1 MRSGDRYFIL
11 YSVCCI
17 LLTLTI
23 AYSTVSRPTSPP
35 EPPISDEVSG
45 IVIHREGADIWLRL
59 TTPDQVNNVDAGE
72 ITAYRI
78 LDKYAEDFEIGDLL
92 TGKLLGNK
100 TIIHEPGVS
109 FFVHDFDYGF
119 VNRGDLLLFGG
130 GRITQ
135 YLNDPYPSLRFSID
149 NLGEKEV
156 IAVRAKI
163 NGFLL
168 PYTFG
173 VSTDSPIKPSKQE
186 AMERYTSWYDPAIG
200 NVSGYVPADGEE
212 YTVEV
217 TVKLNDYSS
226 QVFTRTNIF
235 ELKGYAAAFVVGSER
250 VSFREPDLLSYGL
263 RGGGSVS
270 LSFRNVWWVGS
281 LQEINRLQIY
291 LDKNMLWDED
301 ISIDS
306 TDYFSVTVHIPL
318 DLVPGKKYDVTL
330 VAHSTTGLNSTYTV
344 PTMCQFHRIL

>member
-1 MRSGDRYFIL
+1 
-11 YSVCCI
+11 
-17 LLTLTI
+17 
-23 AYSTVSRPTSPP
+23 
-35 EPPISDEVSG
+35 
-45 IVIHREGADIWLRL
+45 
-59 TTPDQVNNVDAGE
+59 
-72 ITAYRI
+72 
-78 LDKYAEDFEIGDLL
+78 
-92 TGKLLGNK
+92 
-100 TIIHEPGVS
+100 
-109 FFVHDFDYGF
+109 VHDFDYGF

-135 YLNDPYPSLRFSID
+135 YLNDPYPVLRFSIR

-173 VSTDSPIKPSKQE
+173 VSTDSPIEPSKYE
-186 AMERYTSWYDPAIG
+186 AMSRYTSWYDPAIV

-217 TVKLNDYSS
+217 TVKLSDYSS
-226 QVFTRTNIF
+226 QVFTETGIF

-250 VSFREPDLLSYGL
+250 VYFREPDLLSYGL

-281 LQEINRLQIY
+281 LQEINRLQLY
-291 LDKNMLWDED
+291 LDESKLWDED
-301 ISIDS
+301 VYIDS
-306 TDYFSVTVHIPL
+306 TDYFSVTVHVPFN
-318 DLVPGKKYDVTL
+318 LVPGKEYDVTL
-330 VAHSTTGLNSTYTV
+330 VAYSATGLNSTYTV
-344 PTMCQFHRIL
+344 PTMCQFHRII